1 MLNANVLRYGV
12 SAPGTAA
19 QCKRRSQLKV
29 VQIADTAVGGRC
41 IYKNTAGLHSF
52 CMLHHLFFF
61 IYIDVQRRGMAVAAV
76 CYQTLCLIQ
85 SLVKGLSLVH
95 SQYTRQLFV
104 SKLLADIYRLNL
116 ADDNLCINRNIHTCQ
131 LCDGVCRL
139 SYDLCI

>member
-19 QCKRRSQLKV
+19 QRQRRSQLKV
-29 VQIADTAVGGRC
+29 VQVADTAVGRRS
-41 IYKNTAGLHSF
+41 IYKNTAGLHSL
-52 CMLHHLFFF
+52 CMLHHFLFF
-61 IYIDVQRRGMAVAAV
+61 IYIDVQRRGMAIAAV
-76 CYQTLCLIQ
+76 CYQALRLIQ
-85 SLVKGLSLVH
+85 SLVKGLCLVH
-95 SQYTRQLFV
+95 SQYRRQLLMG
-104 SKLLADIYRLNL
+104 KLLADIYRLNL